1 MAAWMP
7 SLRRRHSEME
17 ELRAK
22 ASQMQ
27 EWYESAMVI
36 VDNVPVG
43 VAWSDPH
50 KNFEIGYVNESGKA
64 IFKAASRDGDAI
76 AGQRLSAVFAP
87 LAERMAELADPQR
100 MPLRLHVSVG
110 SVLLDLRVI
119 AIRGANGAYSGT
131 LAVWQDIT
139 RQITLANSFEAK
151 IKSVVDTVASAARD
165 MHAKTQSTATIAHQT
180 KERSI
185 GAAAAA
191 TQANRNVQVV
201 ASAAEELSA
210 SIREISR
217 QVAQSS
223 EVASQAVAEAAKTD
237 KTVQGLSAVAQQI
250 GDVVGLIQD
259 IASQTNLLAL
269 NATIEAARAGDAGKG
284 FAIVASE
291 VKSLATQTAKATD
304 DIRAQIE
311 AVQRVSAESVRA
323 IQSIGATIGRVSEI
337 AATIAS
343 AVEQQ
348 DAAAKEIAQNV
359 GQASSGTT
367 QVCIDI
373 ADVTKAFEQVG
384 TTASHMV
391 ASADTLS
398 TQSAR
403 LRDAVESFLAMV
415 RSV

>member
-1 MAAWMP
+1 MPAWVP
-7 SLRRRHSEME
+7 FLRRRHREME

-27 EWYESAMVI
+27 EWYDSAMVI

-50 KNFEIGYVNESGKA
+50 RGFEISYVNESGKA
-64 IFKAASRDGDAI
+64 LFKAASRDGDAI
-76 AGQRLSAVFAP
+76 VGQRLQTVFPP
-87 LAERMAELADPQR
+87 LAERMAELADPGR
-100 MPLRLHVSVG
+100 MPLRLRAAFG
-110 SVLLDLRVI
+110 SAVFDLRVI
-119 AIRGANGAYSGT
+119 AIRGADGAYSGAM
-131 LAVWQDIT
+131 AVWQDIT
-139 RQITLANSFEAK
+139 RQIKLADSFEAK
-151 IKSVVDTVASAARD
+151 IKVVVDTVASAARD
-165 MHAKTQSTATIAHQT
+165 MHATTQSTATIAHHT

-201 ASAAEELSA
+201 AAAAEELSA

-223 EVASQAVAEAAKTD
+223 EVASQAVDEAAKTD

-284 FAIVASE
+284 FAVVASE

-311 AVQRVSAESVRA
+311 GVQRVSAEAVRA

-367 QVCIDI
+367 QVSADI

-384 TTASHMV
+384 TTATRMV

-398 TQSAR
+398 TQSDR
-403 LRDAVESFLAMV
+403 LRNEVESFLAMV
-415 RSV
+415 RSA